1 MRWLAKVKSAQGA
14 LVEVSVEA
22 VDCVVA
28 LVLLKQLYG
37 ARSVIFGP
45 WRTGS

>member
-1 MRWLAKVKSAQGA
+1 MRWSAKINSARGA

-28 LVLLKQLYG
+28 LALLKQLYG

-45 WRTGS
+45 WRTAS